1 MIISCTS
8 CNTMLRIDS
17 SLVKVDGSKVRC
29 AKCNDIIM
37 VYPPKNNTESRI
49 QRRNNNT
56 EMAASNIGS
65 EVPDN
70 HPIENIEPTDDL
82 EQVAEDGD
90 IEYAE
95 LPELSEIEE
104 IVDSILDERDHF
116 KNISPYIQAKYS
128 LTQNLD
134 FGRV

>member
-37 VYPPKNNTESRI
+37 VYPPKNNTEFHI

-56 EMAASNIGS
+56 EMAASNIES
-65 EVPDN
+65 EEPEN
-70 HPIENIEPTDDL
+70 HPIENIGPTDIL
-82 EQVAEDGD
+82 EEVAEGED

-104 IVDSILDERDHF
+104 IVDSILDERDHL

-134 FGRV
+134 FGGV

>member
-1 MIISCTS
+1 
-8 CNTMLRIDS
+8 
-17 SLVKVDGSKVRC
+17 
-29 AKCNDIIM
+29 
-37 VYPPKNNTESRI
+37 
-49 QRRNNNT
+49 
-56 EMAASNIGS
+56 MAASNIGS

-90 IEYAE
+90 IEYAK
-95 LPELSEIEE
+95 LPELSEIVE